1 METMLDEAAWK
12 ILLGTIRSGK
22 CTPFLGAAV
31 NRGIFPLAREIALKW
46 AKEFGYPMDDCFDL
60 MKVAQFLAVKAEMA
74 PKDEMI
80 DFLNKRL
87 QEKVKE
93 DEGLKNFFKDPNEPL
108 TLMADLPIP
117 IYITTNYDDLLV
129 RALKNRNRV
138 PQREVCQWNKHIKP
152 AMEKKGKKSVF
163 GGKSHF
169 VPSKEK
175 PLVFHLHGF
184 DEVPESLVIAEDD
197 YFEFLV
203 NLSKPPKM
211 IPSTIDEAMANTSL
225 IFIGYALADWNFRV
239 LWKLLRTVS
248 GKPGRISVAV
258 QLDPSDPEQ
267 GAPKANPEEVKNYLT
282 GYFKKMDVH
291 VFWGKAKEFTEQLR
305 KRWEVFPNE

>member
-1 METMLDEAAWK
+1 METTLDEAEWK

-31 NRGIFPLAREIALKW
+31 NQGIFPLGKEIALEW
-46 AKEFGYPMDDCFDL
+46 AKEFRYPLDDCFEL

-87 QEKVKE
+87 QERLKE
-93 DEGLKNFFKDPNEPL
+93 DEDLKKFFNDPNEPL
-108 TLMADLPIP
+108 NLMADLPIP

-129 RALKNRNRV
+129 RALKNRKRD
-138 PQREVCQWNKHIKP
+138 PQRELCQWNKYIRP
-152 AMEKKGKKSVF
+152 ALEKKGKKSVL
-163 GGKSHF
+163 GPKSHY
-169 VPSKEK
+169 VPSKDN
-175 PLVFHLHGF
+175 PLVFHLHGN

-211 IPSTIDEAMANTSL
+211 IPSCIDEAMANTSL

-248 GKPGRISVAV
+248 GTPGRISVAV
-258 QLDPSDPEQ
+258 QLDPSDPGQ
-267 GAPKANPEEVKNYLT
+267 GPRKANREEVKNYLT

-291 VFWGKAKEFTEQLR
+291 VFWGNAKEFTEQLR
-305 KRWEVFPNE
+305 NRWEVFPHE